1 MVAVAQHPNIELITY
16 AEVTRVTGYIG
27 NFNVTVKKKP
37 KYVDWDL
44 CTGCGTCMEKCPT
57 KKIKDEFELGL
68 GLRTS
73 IHKVYPQAV
82 PGKPYIDAEHCT
94 KLTKGKCGVCEKV
107 CPTKAIKFDDKEELV
122 NKEVG
127 AIVMAT
133 GYDQFNWEEAY
144 GEYGYG
150 KYPDVISGLHFERL
164 VSAGGPTGG
173 KIKRPS
179 DGKEPKSVA
188 FIKCVGSRD
197 DTKGKSYCSR
207 ACCMY
212 TAKHAYQVKDKIAD
226 SEAYVFYM
234 DVRTAGKNYE
244 EFYQRALNA
253 GARYIRGRVSKI
265 YPRGDRLVL
274 KSEDTLLGRPVEV
287 EADMVVLA
295 TAMVPAVGSDELA
308 RTIGFSM
315 DKDGF
320 FQEAHPKLQP
330 VETFAAG
337 VFLAGT
343 CQGPK
348 DIPDTVAQA
357 GAAAAKVLG
366 LLAKTELA
374 TEPMVSEVDINKCSG
389 CGLCVPIC
397 PYNAISLEEIQ
408 ERGHHGPITRNVA
421 VVNSSLCQGC
431 GACVPACR
439 TAALNTKGFTDD
451 QLVAEV
457 DALCL

>member
-16 AEVTRVTGYIG
+16 AEVTKVTGYIG
-27 NFNVTVKKKP
+27 NFNITIKKKA
-37 KYVDWDL
+37 KYVDWDA

-57 KKIKDEFELGL
+57 KKIKDEFDLGL
-68 GLRTS
+68 GLRTA

-107 CPTKAIKFDDKEELV
+107 CPTQAIRFDDQDEYITR
-122 NKEVG
+122 EVG

-133 GYDQFNWEEAY
+133 GYDLFKWEEAY

-150 KYPDVISGLHFERL
+150 KYPDVVSSLHFERL

-244 EFYQRALNA
+244 EFYQRSLNA

-274 KSEDTLLGRPVEV
+274 KAEDSLIGRPIEV

-295 TAMVPAVGSDELA
+295 TAMVPSLGSGELA
-308 RTIGFSM
+308 RTIGFSI

-320 FQEAHPKLQP
+320 YQEAHPKLQP

-337 VFLAGT
+337 VFLAGA

-348 DIPDTVAQA
+348 DIPDSVAQA
-357 GAAAAKVLG
+357 SAAAAKVMG
-366 LLAKTELA
+366 LFAKTELA
-374 TEPMVSEVDINKCSG
+374 TEPMVSEVDPAKCSG

-397 PYNAISLEEIQ
+397 PYNAITLNEIQ
-408 ERGHHGPITRNVA
+408 ERGYHGLIKRKVA
-421 VVNSSLCQGC
+421 NINSSLCQGC

-439 TAALNTKGFTDD
+439 SAALNTKGFTDE